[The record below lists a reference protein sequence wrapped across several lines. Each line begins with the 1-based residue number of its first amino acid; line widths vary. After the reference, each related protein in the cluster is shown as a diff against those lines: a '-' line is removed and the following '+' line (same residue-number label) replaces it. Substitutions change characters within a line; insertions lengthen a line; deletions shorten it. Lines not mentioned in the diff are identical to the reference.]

1 MAETALAL
9 QADTPDY
16 RDLSEWVAVKI
27 MNGIREGDILPGARL
42 VEHEL
47 AARLGVSRAPVRD
60 ALRRLE
66 VLGVVVR
73 RTPRGYFVQ
82 TWTERD
88 AMEILLLLDAVINLS
103 VRLAIG
109 RLSPADFE
117 QLEDVLAQTRELVDA
132 GCHDPKRYWPVD
144 MRFHRIIAHA
154 AGHRRLLELI
164 RHLTL
169 PIELT
174 PKSFIFRDDPA
185 FALRQHTALLE
196 ALRTNDRDAAL
207 ACVGRNA
214 REREEEFLREF
225 FAPIDGSGKEE
236 ASSSETQRAG

>member
-1 MAETALAL
+1 LAEVTLAL
-9 QADTPDY
+9 QADSPDY

-27 MNGIREGDILPGARL
+27 MDGIREGDIVPGSRL

-73 RTPRGYFVQ
+73 QLPRGYFVQ
-82 TWTERD
+82 RWTERD
-88 AMEILLLLDAVINLS
+88 AMEILLLLDAAINLS

-109 RLSPADFE
+109 RLTPAEFAK
-117 QLEDVLAQTRELVDA
+117 LEEVLEQTRELVDMD
-132 GCHDPKRYWPVD
+132 CHDPKRYWPLDV
-144 MRFHRIIAHA
+144 RFHHIIAQA

-164 RHLTL
+164 QHLTL

-174 PKSFIFRDDPA
+174 PKSFMFRDDPA

-196 ALRTNDRDAAL
+196 ALKSNDRDAAL
-207 ACVGRNA
+207 ACVARNA
-214 REREEEFLREF
+214 REREEEFLGEF
-225 FAPIDGSGKEE
+225 FNRIEGSGEE
-236 ASSSETQRAG
+236 MSASEAEPAA